1 MSADCVA
8 QCFGGHRPPL
18 QLFADDGNENSPSMC
33 CAAMLKEKNAL
44 PRPELH
50 STIDNRNGFARAGE
64 RHPDMRSAVVTAFGR
79 VEEIIGVFR
88 DETLEKFFQIFSRRA
103 IGVLHDDQTAT
114 RMLNEYGDDS
124 GADGGFVDLALD
136 FIGDLICAFAVG
148 GDFESVMMDAHTQ
161 S

>member
-1 MSADCVA
+1 
-8 QCFGGHRPPL
+8 
-18 QLFADDGNENSPSMC
+18 MC

-44 PRPELH
+44 PRAELH
-50 STIDNRNGFARAGE
+50 STIDNRDGFARARE

-79 VEEIIGVFR
+79 VDEIIGVFR

-103 IGVLHDDQTAT
+103 IGVFHNDQTAT
-114 RMLNEYGDDS
+114 RMLNEYRDDS
-124 GADGGFVDLALD
+124 GAYAGFVDLALD